1 MANRENTILLKRS
14 DVIGKIPLPGDIQ
27 LGELALNVAD
37 VKLYASGT
45 TDNDIIQIGWD
56 RISRTGDTVTGN
68 FNFIGDFSAT
78 TISATTYNN
87 LPISGLTEGN
97 NISLI
102 DNNGNYTISV
112 TGVTGGGGDYLPLS
126 GGTVTGN
133 TVFTSGLTINETL
146 FNTGYTPTFTTGLL
160 SWNGGDTLNIGL
172 INNHI
177 HRVGQEVL
185 FYGKAQGSISKGDA
199 IMFAGTQG
207 DHILFTKADPTVINN
222 NPEYFM
228 GVAPEALSNNDWGYV
243 THFGYINN
251 LNTISF
257 SAGTILYYDSTTG
270 TGLLTDVKPTAPNAN
285 IIVAAVIR
293 SHATQ
298 GVLLVRPD
306 ISQTLDDIQDVLIS
320 GVTNNNGLFYNSS
333 TSLWE
338 NKSIITA
345 LGYTPYNST
354 NPSGFTSNNGTVTSV
369 ASLSLGTSG
378 TDVSS
383 TVASGTTTP
392 VITLNIPTASATN
405 RGALSSTDWSTF
417 NNKADNATATTGV
430 SIAFATSQIYNSP
443 SSPATGNITGDYTNA
458 KIGIVQKIYHNHS
471 VTPTVPAGWVKLGTG
486 NYTTSTLNIIYC
498 EWVSG
503 TRVEYWVVK
512 GS

>member
-14 DVIGKIPLPGDIQ
+14 DVIGKVPLPGDIQ

-56 RISRTGDTVTGN
+56 RISRTGDTVTGD

-102 DNNGNYTISV
+102 NNNGNYSISV

-126 GGTVTGN
+126 GGTVTGD
-133 TVFTSGLTINETL
+133 TIFTSGLTINETL

-172 INNHI
+172 INSHI

-185 FYGKAQGSISKGDA
+185 FYGKAQGTISKGDA

-207 DHILFTKADPTVINN
+207 NHILFTKADPTVINN

-243 THFGYINN
+243 THFGYINQ
-251 LNTISF
+251 LNTLSY

-270 TGLLTDVKPTAPNAN
+270 TGLLTPTKPTAPNAN

-293 SHATQ
+293 SHITQ

-306 ISQTLDDIQDVLIS
+306 ISHTLDDIQDVLIS
-320 GVTNNNGLFYNSS
+320 GVTNGDFLKYDNGVWKNEQLVLP
-333 TSLWE
+333 SLDY
-338 NKSIITA
+338 
-345 LGYTPYNST
+345 LPL
-354 NPSGFTSNNGTVTSV
+354 SGGTVT
-369 ASLSLGTSG
+369 GN
-378 TDVSS
+378 
-383 TVASGTTTP
+383 TV
-392 VITLNIPTASATN
+392 
-405 RGALSSTDWSTF
+405 F
-417 NNKADNATATTGV
+417 NGGLTATTISNATIV
-430 SIAFATSQIYNSP
+430 PRVQTVTSSATVTATSTNDIVTITAQAEGLTLANPTGTFTEGQSLIFRIKDNGTARTIGYGANFRAIGVTAPTTTVANKTTYIGCIFNS
-443 SSPATGNITGDYTNA
+443 TDTKFDI
-458 KIGIVQKIYHNHS
+458 IGVCTE
-471 VTPTVPAGWVKLGTG
+471 V
-486 NYTTSTLNIIYC
+486 
-498 EWVSG
+498 
-503 TRVEYWVVK
+503 
-512 GS
+512 